1 MLTKKVKKLWK
12 GRYVSIRDY
21 DQKKAMTK
29 GGLRLEHNGEVMEL
43 PPQELRLYRP
53 KGVIHQSKTGGQS
66 YQLIDIEWKSI
77 TTDPRQERMDV

>member
-43 PPQELRLYRP
+43 PPHELRLYRP

-66 YQLIDIEWKSI
+66 YQLIDIEWKPI